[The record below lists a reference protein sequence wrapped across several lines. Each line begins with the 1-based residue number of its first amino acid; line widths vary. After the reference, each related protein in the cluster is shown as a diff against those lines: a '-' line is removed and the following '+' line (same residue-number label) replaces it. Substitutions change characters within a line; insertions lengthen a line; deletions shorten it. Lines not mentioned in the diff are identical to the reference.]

1 MLDCE
6 VLVKVSPVVG
16 QTYELLHDGVPEK
29 TLEVILFDIIYVIL
43 IPILSVHDVTHPV
56 LALQMSLPA
65 LHVAHPDFALH
76 VAHPDFA
83 LQMSHP
89 TLHESHPA
97 LYVTHPALHMSLS
110 ALHVS
115 YHALS
120 LTPVE

>member
-1 MLDCE
+1 MLDYE

-16 QTYELLHDGVPEK
+16 QTYGLLYDGIPEK

-43 IPILSVHDVTHPV
+43 IPILSVLDVTHP
-56 LALQMSLPA
+56 A
-65 LHVAHPDFALH
+65 LHVTHP
-76 VAHPDFA
+76 VFA

-89 TLHESHPA
+89 ALHVTHPAFALQMSHPALHVSHPA

-115 YHALS
+115 YHALTNS
-120 LTPVE
+120 C